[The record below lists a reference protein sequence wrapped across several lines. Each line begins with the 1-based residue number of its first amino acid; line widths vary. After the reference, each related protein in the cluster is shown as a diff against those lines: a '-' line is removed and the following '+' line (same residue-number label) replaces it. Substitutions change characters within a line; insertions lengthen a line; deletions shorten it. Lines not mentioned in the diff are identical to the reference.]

1 LKLSVATEAPSGPR
15 MSRDGLG
22 LSAILFVALAVRAFA
37 WSRTSVMFNDGPI
50 FLAMAEAIGEG
61 RWAEVLAHPY
71 HPLYP
76 ALIALVG
83 LFPIQLETAA
93 VTVSILGGLLS
104 VIAIFFFV
112 RDAFGREL
120 AWYAAWIVALHPW
133 AVDFS
138 SDVMSDGIYTG
149 FFLLSFVAMAR
160 MVDHPTAINTLFCGV
175 GGGLAYL
182 VRPEG
187 AGLLV
192 AGVLLLGV
200 RGFFDRAERSRRL
213 VLACAGLLLAGA
225 VVMVPFVMAVGHQTG
240 EFVLTQKKSISSLVG
255 APEETGQARRA
266 SAQLSGPL
274 PLPEMAIR
282 ADGEGASRPSRNMAG
297 FLESIVRVSTT
308 SLAALRF
315 EVFGFAVLGL
325 IAFRS
330 NRKTLREWTIGLPI
344 ALYSGLLVLLVWG
357 AGYVSRRHALAPLLP
372 VIAFSAL
379 GWKSLYA
386 MLAARSLGR
395 GGSLIARLRTSRAT
409 GVVLV
414 VVLVIAWGAR
424 DLRPRRLDRAPVR
437 AAAEWLAMNHPKSG
451 PVAAQ
456 KLRVAYYAGAEFVP
470 LLSGNDGRLA
480 HQLRSRHV
488 RWIVIDEAK
497 LGDHRG
503 LEAGIGSWLQS
514 VHSVSS
520 GGRTVLVLAVD
531 PEPAS

>member
-1 LKLSVATEAPSGPR
+1 MEAPSGPR

-22 LSAILFVALAVRAFA
+22 LSAILFVALAVRTIA
-37 WSRTSVMFNDGPI
+37 WSRTAVMFNDGPI
-50 FLAMAEAIGEG
+50 FLAMAEAIGAG
-61 RWAEVLAHPY
+61 RWAEILAHPY

-83 LFPIQLETAA
+83 LFPIHLETAA

-104 VIAIFFFV
+104 VVAIFLFV
-112 RDAFGREL
+112 RDAFGRDI
-120 AWYAAWIVALHPW
+120 AWYAAWIVALHPL

-138 SDVMSDGIYTG
+138 SDVMSDGIYIG

-160 MVDHPTAINTLFCGV
+160 MVDHPTVINTLFCGV
-175 GGGLAYL
+175 GSGLAYL

-192 AGVLLLGV
+192 AGVVLLGV
-200 RGFFDRAERSRRL
+200 RGFFDRAEIRRL
-213 VLACAGLLLAGA
+213 VLACAGLLVAGA
-225 VVMVPFVMAVGHQTG
+225 VVMVPFVMAVGHETG

-255 APEETGQARRA
+255 APEELRQARRA
-266 SAQLSGPL
+266 SAQLSAPL
-274 PLPEMAIR
+274 PLPELAIR
-282 ADGEGASRPSRNMAG
+282 ADGEGASRPSRNMVG
-297 FLESIVRVSTT
+297 FLEAIVRVGTT

-325 IAFRS
+325 YAFRS
-330 NRKTLREWTIGLPI
+330 YRKTLCEWTIGLPI

-357 AGYVSRRHALAPLLP
+357 AGYVSRRYALPPWLP

-386 MLAARSLGR
+386 TIVDRSVARGSSL
-395 GGSLIARLRTSRAT
+395 LARLRTPRAT

-424 DLRPRRLDRAPVR
+424 DLRPKRLDRAPVR
-437 AAAEWLAMNHPKSG
+437 AAAEWLAINHPKSG

-488 RWIVIDEAK
+488 RWIVIDDAK
-497 LGDHRG
+497 LNDHRG
-503 LEAGIGSWLQS
+503 LEDGIGSWLQR